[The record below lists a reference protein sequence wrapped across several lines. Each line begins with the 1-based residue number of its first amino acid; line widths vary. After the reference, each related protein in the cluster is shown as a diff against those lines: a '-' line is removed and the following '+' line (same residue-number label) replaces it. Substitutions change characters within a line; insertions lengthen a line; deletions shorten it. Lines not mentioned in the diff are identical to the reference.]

1 MKESAE
7 RVQYITEYIVSYRA
21 KIEALNKKGLF
32 DTATLYEIFAQKI
45 CSLWFGQ
52 KFHNLNETKANF
64 PYVDLISEDRK
75 LYVQVSTMQDVPA
88 KVKSTLE
95 KIRDSKSSE
104 LKNVKKLFFFVLSNE
119 SVGRVKDYV
128 GSSKIGNID
137 FIRDENLI
145 TLDNVV
151 QKAKTD
157 IDFQMALYDFLQ
169 SENDSLVQ
177 IGEKFENAVA
187 LSKAL
192 ISNNIDYYIN
202 DKYVFQIHDKKS
214 IR

>member
-1 MKESAE
+1 MRESAE

-52 KFHNLNETKANF
+52 KFYNLNETKANF
-64 PYVDLISEDRK
+64 PYVDLISEDIK
-75 LYVQVSTMQDVPA
+75 LYVQVSTIQDVPA

-104 LKNVKKLFFFVLSNE
+104 LQKVKKLFFFVLSNE

-145 TLDNVV
+145 TRLTLCKK
-151 QKAKTD
+151 QK
-157 IDFQMALYDFLQ
+157 
-169 SENDSLVQ
+169 Q
-177 IGEKFENAVA
+177 I
-187 LSKAL
+187 L
-192 ISNNIDYYIN
+192 I
-202 DKYVFQIHDKKS
+202 F
-214 IR
+214 R